1 MSDQEAPFNEPDQPW
16 PRPPAD
22 QYNVNADP
30 RERRAYYP
38 QNPQPRDADP
48 REQPRWQP
56 PPQQPGYMG
65 QEPYPYSG
73 PYAGAGPQQ
82 MAPGQFGPQ
91 MQKRRRRGP
100 LGCLIAVLVI
110 VVLLVALVGGAVG
123 LLFSGLGIATTTET
137 HTYAANGTP
146 TLDINDDVGTIRVH
160 SGSGNSVIVQATKH
174 TNSVWGN
181 PNDVQVNIQPNGN
194 TITVNASV
202 HSGTGFFS
210 LERVDLD
217 ITAPSSDVLQLDTHT
232 GTIEVTGISGRMSLM
247 TNTGSIT
254 ADDDMLAPSSTLHT
268 DTGSVTFTGSID
280 TSSGSYLFETN
291 TGSVD
296 VTLPADS
303 SFHLNASS
311 STGSIN
317 NDFSVNVQLSGASA
331 SANGDV
337 GSSPQATV
345 SLHTDT
351 GSINLHKA

>member
-1 MSDQEAPFNEPDQPW
+1 MSDQEAPFNEPDQPR
-16 PRPPAD
+16 PRPPAG
-22 QYNVNADP
+22 QYNMNNDP
-30 RERRAYYP
+30 REQRAYYS

-91 MQKRRRRGP
+91 MQRRRRRGL
-100 LGCLIAVLVI
+100 LGCLIAALVI

-123 LLFSGLGIATTTET
+123 LLFSGLGTATTTET
-137 HTYAANGTP
+137 HTYSVGSTP
-146 TLDINDDVGTIRVH
+146 TLNITDDVGTIRVH
-160 SGSGNSVIVQATKH
+160 SGSGNSVIVRATKH
-174 TNSVWGN
+174 TNSIWGN
-181 PNDVQVNIQPNGN
+181 PNDVQVNIQSNGN
-194 TITVNASV
+194 TIIVNAV
-202 HSGTGFFS
+202 HSGTGFFPF
-210 LERVDLD
+210 EHVDLD
-217 ITAPSSDVLQLDTHT
+217 ITAPSSDTLQLTSHT
-232 GTIEVTGISGRMSLM
+232 GTIDVTGISGRMSLM

-254 ADDDMLAPSSTLHT
+254 ADNDMLAPSSTLHT
-268 DTGSVTFTGSID
+268 NTGSVTFTGSID
-280 TSSGSYLFETN
+280 TSGGSYLFETN

-303 SFHLNASS
+303 SFHLDASS

-317 NDFSVNVQLSGASA
+317 NDYSVTVQHSGASA

-337 GSSPQATV
+337 GSSPRATV
-345 SLHTDT
+345 TLHTDT
-351 GSINLHKA
+351 GSISLHKA